1 VQVLHLAAESTSLR
15 GAVFRAAAEEVCS
28 AAAERRS
35 LKHQLG
41 ISRRFLQITAI
52 AV

>member
-1 VQVLHLAAESTSLR
+1 
-15 GAVFRAAAEEVCS
+15 VFHAAAEEVCT
-28 AAAERRS
+28 AATERRL